1 MSSPAL
7 AAAAAIAAIAAIDR
21 SEIRLQCESRE
32 RCNRTGLTMRVVAII
47 LALAAGASGCPCSS
61 TFGKE
66 ECEDCL
72 CEWQDQCEGG
82 RRNLRFGA
90 ADTGCCTYPDCCLDP
105 TNVWCDRRLTE
116 EEMAA
121 LTEEEQEHRR
131 LSCP

>member
-1 MSSPAL
+1 MYH
-7 AAAAAIAAIAAIDR
+7 
-21 SEIRLQCESRE
+21 
-32 RCNRTGLTMRVVAII
+32 TGLTMRVVAII

-61 TFGKE
+61 AEYEQQCT
-66 ECEDCL
+66 DCG
-72 CEWQDQCEGG
+72 CEWQDQCEIG

-90 ADTGCCTYPDCCLDP
+90 ADTGCCTYPEG
-105 TNVWCDRRLTE
+105 WCDRRLTE